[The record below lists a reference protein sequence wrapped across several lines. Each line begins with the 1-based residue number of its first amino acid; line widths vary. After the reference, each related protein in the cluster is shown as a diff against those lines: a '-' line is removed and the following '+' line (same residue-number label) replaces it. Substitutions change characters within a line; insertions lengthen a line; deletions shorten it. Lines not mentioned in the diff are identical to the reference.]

1 MYNNISM
8 FKNRCSIVSIIVFVF
23 FLSGALQVHAQT
35 FSWYDPLLETA
46 SVINGRAW
54 EGEIGNS
61 YA

>member
-1 MYNNISM
+1 M